1 MATKKVEKKE
11 KETKVEAQVLQFAVG
26 RRKRSVAKVRM
37 YEGKG
42 EIIVNDKDIKTFSH
56 SEAELNEFLKPL
68 IMTGTA
74 DGYRF
79 TVKVYGGG
87 HSGQMDAVKHGIS
100 RCIAKINDD
109 LKVTMRKEGFLT
121 RDPRE
126 KERKKIYHLGARK
139 SPQFS
144 KR

>member
-11 KETKVEAQVLQFAVG
+11 KETKQEGPILQYAVG

-37 YEGKG
+37 FEGKG
-42 EIIVNDKDIKTFSH
+42 EIIVNNKDVKTLIH
-56 SEAELNEFLKPL
+56 SEAELKEFLKPL
-68 IMTGTA
+68 TMTGMA

-79 TVKVYGGG
+79 TVKVVGGG
-87 HSGQMDAVKHGIS
+87 HSGQIEAIRHGIS

-121 RDPRE
+121 RDSRE
-126 KERKKIYHLGARK
+126 KERKKVYHVGARK

>member
-1 MATKKVEKKE
+1 MAIKKTVKKE
-11 KETKVEAQVLQFAVG
+11 KEQKEESVILQYAVG

-37 YEGKG
+37 FEGKG
-42 EIIVNDKDIKTFSH
+42 EIIVNDKDIKTLVH
-56 SEAELNEFLKPL
+56 SEAELKEFLRPL
-68 IMTGTA
+68 AMTGMA
-74 DGYRF
+74 EGYKF
-79 TVKVYGGG
+79 TVKVMGGG
-87 HSGQMDAVKHGIS
+87 HSGQLEAIRHGIS
-100 RCIAKINDD
+100 RCISKVNDD

-126 KERKKIYHLGARK
+126 KERKKVYHIGARK